1 MNIKTYQRISRNIQK
16 ERIAPRAWF
25 QVMCLVSLV
34 SNNCPASMVANNLSH
49 TLGFKQLVTRAC
61 FERQFD
67 LRRLTTVTPL
77 DLSPRNQQRQKSTA
91 TDINSKRNQE
101 KQKSAA
107 TEINSNSEE
116 RAPPRSHQDA
126 SWTHR
131 DASWSRPR
139 SRQGVSLLMSVA
151 VSSLLVLI
159 SAAIAFRCCWFLLLL
174 ISVALDFC
182 CCWFLLLLI
191 SVCFAVDFCCCWF
204 RLVLLCVATSAN
216 PWVASCSGRRPNLE
230 WSSVMQIWNL
240 AYQGVTHI
248 CATHWRGPS
257 CIHCDVLVRVPIDVL
272 KFVMSFDTAPSHAR
286 PSMRL

>member
-1 MNIKTYQRISRNIQK
+1 
-16 ERIAPRAWF
+16 
-25 QVMCLVSLV
+25 
-34 SNNCPASMVANNLSH
+34 MVANNLSH

-77 DLSPRNQQRQKSTA
+77 DLSPRNQQPQKSTA

-151 VSSLLVLI
+151 VAVDVY
-159 SAAIAFRCCWFLLLL
+159 CCFFAVGVDLCCNCFPFLL
-174 ISVALDFC
+174 ISVA
-182 CCWFLLLLI
+182 
-191 SVCFAVDFCCCWF
+191 VDFCC
-204 RLVLLCVATSAN
+204 A
-216 PWVASCSGRRPNLE
+216 
-230 WSSVMQIWNL
+230 
-240 AYQGVTHI
+240 
-248 CATHWRGPS
+248 
-257 CIHCDVLVRVPIDVL
+257 
-272 KFVMSFDTAPSHAR
+272 
-286 PSMRL
+286 